1 MTEPVSVVNICC
13 SSARI
18 ALCNYEFHFAVLLN
32 ITKLHSP
39 WQHLMSVERTRD
51 ELLDASKSIT
61 SCLKQLLGR
70 HLAGLL
76 PSSAVGCTALPLA
89 LYMLDV
95 KLNSAPSTSPKAVH
109 TLPQVSESQSRLNL
123 LIQAMKEYHPRYE
136 GADWI
141 SKTIRYFMEC
151 TYLDEPLSSSMDPV
165 YSNHRSW
172 GQHFEG
178 VQAGVLTS
186 NPTYYLRLALTMDLS
201 LSQDRLPEE
210 TDFPLEIR
218 GVLNRLGCFMPI
230 LFGQE
235 GGVTLSK
242 ASKSCTSVQNVTGWI
257 ENDRSLYFALEMG
270 LGPNGSYEF

>member
-1 MTEPVSVVNICC
+1 
-13 SSARI
+13 
-18 ALCNYEFHFAVLLN
+18 
-32 ITKLHSP
+32 
-39 WQHLMSVERTRD
+39 MSVERTRD

-61 SCLKQLLGR
+61 SCLKQLLSR
-70 HLAGLL
+70 HLACWL

-95 KLNSAPSTSPKAVH
+95 KLNSTSAKSGH
-109 TLPQVSESQSRLNL
+109 TLRVAESQSRLNL

-136 GADWI
+136 GADWV

-151 TYLDEPLSSSMDPV
+151 TYLDQSQFSSSDPV
-165 YSNHRSW
+165 HSNHRSW

-178 VQAGVLTS
+178 DRADVLTS

-210 TDFPLEIR
+210 IDFPLEIR

-235 GGVTLSK
+235 GGMALK
-242 ASKSCTSVQNVTGWI
+242 KERKSCTPVQNPTGWI

-270 LGPNGSYEF
+270 LGPNMGQEF